1 MHASAAIGASADS
14 AGSEC
19 PDHTAV
25 AQPLPRQPEHQRI
38 ELRPGE
44 CDTALALGPVKP
56 ALVQTA
62 ARQPH
67 SEAVMDQHLQAGAA
81 PVAEEIGVMRLR
93 WADTLP
99 VGWMASAGGTV
110 LAVET

>member
-1 MHASAAIGASADS
+1 MHASATIGASADS
-14 AGSEC
+14 ACSEC

-25 AQPLPRQPEHQRI
+25 AQPLPWQPEHQRV

-56 ALVQTA
+56 ALVQAPTCE
-62 ARQPH
+62 PH
-67 SEAVMDQHLQAGAA
+67 PEAVMDQHLQARAA
-81 PVAEEIGVMRLR
+81 PVAKEIGVMRLR
-93 WADTLP
+93 LADTLP